1 MQTRSNYLIAA
12 FVSFMIHASIILYLT
27 DFFYFEKQKRPV
39 LSKPV
44 NVELLFE
51 TEIKKSPKPKT
62 TSKKTKKVSKK

>member
-39 LSKPV
+39 
-44 NVELLFE
+44 
-51 TEIKKSPKPKT
+51 
-62 TSKKTKKVSKK
+62 